1 MLNQH
6 HDDMYLHLV
15 FVNFKTW
22 KIRLL
27 EENVKAFISNDFYV
41 DCDYYET
48 EYETTI
54 KHGFQLLIFY
64 CPPREEG

>member
-1 MLNQH
+1 M
-6 HDDMYLHLV
+6 
-15 FVNFKTW
+15 
-22 KIRLL
+22 L

-48 EYETTI
+48 EDETTI

>member
-1 MLNQH
+1 M
-6 HDDMYLHLV
+6 
-15 FVNFKTW
+15 
-22 KIRLL
+22 
-27 EENVKAFISNDFYV
+27 KAFTSNDLYV

-48 EYETTI
+48 EDETTI